1 MTTFL
6 LQATSESGKRQRLHI
21 INRVLEPLAP
31 MNQDSSSAYVD
42 LTAGKLLRDSSVYNI
57 GENSIK
63 YDLALTITQLMKL
76 VLEVIKGFRICL
88 P

>member
-63 YDLALTITQLMKL
+63 YDLALTIKQLMKSL
-76 VLEVIKGFRICL
+76 LEVIRLFFQGLC
-88 P
+88 